1 MERDIKSLVSL
12 LRSVRDEL
20 KKLSLDGEFDIEM
33 EDYVAGIGQ
42 PMTSAPQTPQVSPT
56 MITPQVDPN
65 QITQG
70 VTGGMTGGQKVSP
83 TTGLTATETALLS
96 PEEQAMRL
104 RQRGLA

>member
-56 MITPQVDPN
+56 MVTPQVDPN

-70 VTGGMTGGQKVSP
+70 VTGGMTGGHKVSP